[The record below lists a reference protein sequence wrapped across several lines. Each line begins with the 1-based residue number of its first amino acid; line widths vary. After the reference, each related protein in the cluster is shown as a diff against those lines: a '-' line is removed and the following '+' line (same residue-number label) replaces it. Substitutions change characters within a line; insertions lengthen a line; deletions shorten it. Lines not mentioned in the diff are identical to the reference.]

1 VQPEKSREP
10 RKEWIMVVDI
20 GCLLG
25 EESIKDIRVLQ
36 GLRGTRLIIPR
47 IGMLII
53 NSFQHQLFLFINVN

>member
-1 VQPEKSREP
+1 VQPEKSRES